1 MIMSDD
7 INEDFKAQLDELREK
22 LEATERSNNGLKADL
37 AKAKAKARGADIDPD
52 EYAKLQTENEDLK
65 FNFTKVQKDLA
76 KQADTLTSQLKEKD
90 SALTQYL
97 IDSQL
102 TDSLSKVGVLPQF
115 MDATKSLLKS
125 QATIRNDNGSYQALM
140 GEKSIADA
148 VKEWAVSDNGKYFVK
163 APDNTGGGSTGSG
176 NGNAPTQDMT
186 STQKI
191 AEGLKKLSK

>member
-1 MIMSDD
+1 MSDD
-7 INEDFKAQLDELREK
+7 INEDFKAQLDELKEK

-76 KQADTLTSQLKEKD
+76 KQTDTLTSQLKEKD

-140 GEKSIADA
+140 GEKSISDA

-163 APDNTGGGSTGSG
+163 APDNTGGGSSGSG

>member
-1 MIMSDD
+1 MSDD
-7 INEDFKAQLDELREK
+7 INEDFKAQLDELKEK

-65 FNFTKVQKDLA
+65 FNFTKAQKDLA
-76 KQADTLTSQLKEKD
+76 KQTDTLTSQLKEKD

-148 VKEWAVSDNGKYFVK
+148 VKEWSVSENGKYFVK
-163 APDNTGGGSTGSG
+163 APDNTGGGSSGSG

>member
-1 MIMSDD
+1 MSDD

>member
-1 MIMSDD
+1 MSDD
-7 INEDFKAQLDELREK
+7 INEDFKAQLDELKEK

-37 AKAKAKARGADIDPD
+37 AKAKAKAKGADIDPD

-76 KQADTLTSQLKEKD
+76 KQTDTLTSQLKEKD

-140 GEKSIADA
+140 GEKSISDA

-163 APDNTGGGSTGSG
+163 APDNTGGGSSGSG

>member
-1 MIMSDD
+1 MSDD
-7 INEDFKAQLDELREK
+7 INEDFKAQLDELKEK

-76 KQADTLTSQLKEKD
+76 KQTDTLTSQLKEKD

-140 GEKSIADA
+140 GEKSISDA
-148 VKEWAVSDNGKYFVK
+148 VKEWAVSENGKYFVK
-163 APDNTGGGSTGSG
+163 APDNTGGGSSGSG

>member
-1 MIMSDD
+1 MIMSD
-7 INEDFKAQLDELREK
+7 ELQAQLDELKEK

-37 AKAKAKARGADIDPD
+37 AKAKAKAKGADIDPE
-52 EYAKLQTENEDLK
+52 EYAKLQTENEELK
-65 FNFTKVQKDLA
+65 LNFTKVQKDLA
-76 KQADTLTSQLKEKD
+76 KQTDTLTSQLKEKD

-125 QATIRNDNGSYQALM
+125 QATIKNDNGSYQALM
-140 GEKSIADA
+140 NDKSIADA
-148 VKEWAVSDNGKYFVK
+148 VKEWATSDNGKYFVK
-163 APDNTGGGSTGSG
+163 APDNTGGGSSGSG

>member
-7 INEDFKAQLDELREK
+7 INEDFKAQLDELKEK

-76 KQADTLTSQLKEKD
+76 KQTDTLTSQLKEKD

-140 GEKSIADA
+140 GDKSIADA
-148 VKEWAVSDNGKYFVK
+148 VKEWSVSENGKYFVK
-163 APDNTGGGSTGSG
+163 APDNTGGGSSGSG

>member
-7 INEDFKAQLDELREK
+7 INEDFKAQLDELKEK

-52 EYAKLQTENEDLK
+52 EYAKLQSENEDLK
-65 FNFTKVQKDLA
+65 FNFTKAQKDLA
-76 KQADTLTSQLKEKD
+76 KQTDTLTSQLKEKD

-140 GEKSIADA
+140 GEKSISDA

-163 APDNTGGGSTGSG
+163 APDNTGGGSSGSG

>member
-1 MIMSDD
+1 MSDD
-7 INEDFKAQLDELREK
+7 INEDFKAQLDELKEK

-65 FNFTKVQKDLA
+65 FNFTKAQKDLA
-76 KQADTLTSQLKEKD
+76 KQTDTLTSQLKEKD

-140 GEKSIADA
+140 GEKSISDA
-148 VKEWAVSDNGKYFVK
+148 VKEWAVSENGKYFVK
-163 APDNTGGGSTGSG
+163 APDNTGGGSSGSG

>member
-7 INEDFKAQLDELREK
+7 INEDFKAQLDELKEK

-140 GEKSIADA
+140 GEKSISDA

-163 APDNTGGGSTGSG
+163 APDNTGGGSSGSG

>member
-1 MIMSDD
+1 MSDD
-7 INEDFKAQLDELREK
+7 INEDFKAQLDELKEK

-37 AKAKAKARGADIDPD
+37 AKAKAKAKGADIDPD

-140 GEKSIADA
+140 GEKSISDA
-148 VKEWAVSDNGKYFVK
+148 VKEWAVSENGKYFVK
-163 APDNTGGGSTGSG
+163 APDNTGGGSSGSG

>member
-7 INEDFKAQLDELREK
+7 INEDFKAQLDELKEK

-76 KQADTLTSQLKEKD
+76 KQADTLTNQLKEKD

-125 QATIRNDNGSYQALM
+125 QATIRNENGSYLALM

-163 APDNTGGGSTGSG
+163 APDNTGGGSSGSG

>member
-1 MIMSDD
+1 MSDD
-7 INEDFKAQLDELREK
+7 INEDFKAQLDELKEK

>member
-1 MIMSDD
+1 MSDD
-7 INEDFKAQLDELREK
+7 INEDFKAQLDELKEK

-140 GEKSIADA
+140 GDKSIADA
-148 VKEWAVSDNGKYFVK
+148 VKEWSVSDNGKYFVK

-176 NGNAPTQDMT
+176 NGNAPTQEMT

>member
-1 MIMSDD
+1 MSDD
-7 INEDFKAQLDELREK
+7 INEDFKAQLDELKEK

-37 AKAKAKARGADIDPD
+37 AKAKAKAKGADIDPD

-76 KQADTLTSQLKEKD
+76 KQTDTLTSQLKEKD

-140 GEKSIADA
+140 GEKSISDA
-148 VKEWAVSDNGKYFVK
+148 VKEWAVSENGKYFVK
-163 APDNTGGGSTGSG
+163 APDNTGGGSSGSG

>member
-7 INEDFKAQLDELREK
+7 INEDFKAQLDELKEK

-65 FNFTKVQKDLA
+65 FNFTKAQKDLA
-76 KQADTLTSQLKEKD
+76 KQTETLTSQLKEKD

-163 APDNTGGGSTGSG
+163 APDNTGGGSSGSG

>member
-1 MIMSDD
+1 MSDD
-7 INEDFKAQLDELREK
+7 INEDFKAQLDELKEK

-37 AKAKAKARGADIDPD
+37 AKAKAKAKGADIDPD

-76 KQADTLTSQLKEKD
+76 KQTDTLTSQLKEKD

-148 VKEWAVSDNGKYFVK
+148 VKEWAVSENGKYFVK
-163 APDNTGGGSTGSG
+163 APDNTGGGSSGSG